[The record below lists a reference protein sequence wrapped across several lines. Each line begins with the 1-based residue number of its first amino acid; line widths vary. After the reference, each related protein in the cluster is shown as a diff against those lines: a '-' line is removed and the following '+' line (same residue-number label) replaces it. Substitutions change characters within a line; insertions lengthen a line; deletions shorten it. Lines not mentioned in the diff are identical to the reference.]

1 MKNQL
6 RLLSI
11 VTLSTILGASVL
23 LAAAGRMKGIV
34 ADSAGNP
41 LAGVKITMMAEGS
54 DYKKTANTKKNGK
67 FTLTVTDG
75 SQAYVVRVEKEGY
88 NTAVE
93 PFRFEG
99 TDVMDVAWVLYTEEE
114 AAAQAQQIQALAAK
128 DKATKAFNQGAEA
141 YNGGDVDGAL
151 GHFAAAVE
159 HNSDFDVAHA
169 ALARIYL
176 EKEDYEAARQ
186 STEAFLGLKPDDP
199 VGLQML
205 YDAHWGAGNTE
216 EADKQLAKLIELGS
230 TKAVAARIFNQAVA
244 AVQRSQQDP
253 AKGAEHLARAERG
266 FSKALELD
274 GELFQARLPLAQMA
288 FGRGDWQAAL
298 DMVEGYL
305 AQDPSNARANIVRYE
320 SYLELGDEAAA
331 EAAFEEIAT
340 NSPKAAAEVFLR
352 DGTNFYNNGQV
363 AEATAAVETSLKLDD
378 TNPQTHYQLGL
389 CYVSSGK
396 SAEAKQYLTNFLE
409 MAPEHP
415 EAASVKD
422 MLSYLN

>member
-1 MKNQL
+1 MKNKL
-6 RLLSI
+6 RHLSSCGLAVLLC
-11 VTLSTILGASVL
+11 ASVAM
-23 LAAAGRMKGIV
+23 AAAGRMKGIV

-41 LAGVKITMMAEGS
+41 LPGVKITMMAEGS
-54 DYKKTANTKKNGK
+54 DYKKTTTTKKNGK

-75 SQAYVVRVEKEGY
+75 SQPYVVRVEKEGY

-93 PFRFEG
+93 PFKFEG
-99 TDVMDVAWVLYTEEE
+99 SEVMDVAWVLYTVEE

-151 GHFAAAVE
+151 THFSEAVE
-159 HNSDFDVAHA
+159 HNPEFDVAHA

-186 STEAFLGLKPDDP
+186 STEAFLALKPDDA

-216 EADKQLAKLIELGS
+216 EAEEQLAKLIELGS

-244 AVQRSQQDP
+244 AVQRSQADP
-253 AKGAEHLARAERG
+253 SKGAEHLARAERG

-305 AQDPSNARANIVRYE
+305 EHDAANARANIVRYE
-320 SYLELGDEAAA
+320 SYLELGDQAAA
-331 EAAFEEIAT
+331 EAAFEEIAA
-340 NSPKAAAEVFLR
+340 NSPTAAAEVFLR

-363 AEATAAVETSLKLDD
+363 PEATAAVETSLKLDD
-378 TNPQTHYQLGL
+378 SNPQTHYQLGL
-389 CYVSSGK
+389 CYVSAGR
-396 SAEAKQYLTNFLE
+396 SAEAKEYLNNFLE

-422 MLSYLN
+422 MLTYLN